1 MMKLLLALA
10 LTTVTAFVPSAA
22 PRASTTVRP
31 AVTDMEGISAPI
43 GFFDP
48 LGLAKT
54 GGPETLAWFREAEIK
69 HGRVCMAAFV
79 GLVVN
84 KVGIS
89 FPFPI
94 SLDGTTF
101 KAALGVGEPFQAWDQ
116 LSLSGKESIIGFIGL
131 LEVLGEAEK
140 PHYMMGG
147 KSGSNQVT
155 WLFGSKFLEK
165 SSAETKATKRLA
177 EINNG
182 RLAMIGVMGWTAAAC
197 IEGSVPPFAGVVG
210 HYAGNPFAPFQ

>member
-1 MMKLLLALA
+1 MKLLLALA

-101 KAALGVGEPFQAWDQ
+101 ASLSNHGTDAWAQ
-116 LSLSGKESIIGFIGL
+116 LSLSGKLQILFTVGMFEFYSETI
-131 LEVLGEAEK
+131 K
-140 PHYMMGG
+140 PHYMSGG
-147 KSGSNQVT
+147 KVGYAGKIWDPIGFTRGVPEDV
-155 WLFGSKFLEK
+155 L
-165 SSAETKATKRLA
+165 ATKRLA
-177 EINNG
+177 ELNNG
-182 RLAMIGVMGWTAAAC
+182 RLAMIGAISFFAASS
-197 IEGSVPPFAGVVG
+197 IDGSVPALPNGW
-210 HYAGNPFAPFQ
+210 

>member
-1 MMKLLLALA
+1 M
-10 LTTVTAFVPSAA
+10 PNA
-22 PRASTTVRP
+22 PPVVRSQLP
-31 AVTDMEGISAPI
+31 GTGPEINQGKPW
-43 GFFDP
+43 DP
-48 LGLAKT
+48 LGISDMCPYGSMQYEWMRT
-54 GGPETLAWFREAEIK
+54 AEIK

-182 RLAMIGVMGWTAAAC
+182 RLAMLGLMGFLSEASVP
-197 IEGSVPPFAGVVG
+197 GSVPALTGIVKPYAGEVMAPFASNVFTLG
-210 HYAGNPFAPFQ
+210 